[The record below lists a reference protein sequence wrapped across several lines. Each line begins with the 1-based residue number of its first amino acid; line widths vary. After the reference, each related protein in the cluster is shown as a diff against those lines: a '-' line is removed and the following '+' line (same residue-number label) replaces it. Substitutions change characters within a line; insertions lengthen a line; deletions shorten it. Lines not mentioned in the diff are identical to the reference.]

1 MGIKSASSPPAG
13 QNRFPSQCRAWQL
26 LWRQAVLSQSISP
39 KFLMS
44 VWKLH
49 VVAGAHPPTM
59 GPDFY
64 IWHSSRVTFDFWSVD
79 FIGRPWAW
87 PLFCGLDAHFPY
99 FFLTYIVEMLT

>member
-1 MGIKSASSPPAG
+1 
-13 QNRFPSQCRAWQL
+13 
-26 LWRQAVLSQSISP
+26 
-39 KFLMS
+39 MS

-64 IWHSSRVTFDFWSVD
+64 IWHSSRVTFDFWSVG